1 MLMQGG
7 TCRTVQKN
15 LLKNPDSPASKIC
28 RIEPYTSGF
37 AGPALDFSH
46 EMPPPFYNPL
56 PIRFLGTV
64 WRMHDSL
71 EL

>member
-7 TCRTVQKN
+7 ICRTVQKN

-37 AGPALDFSH
+37 AGLGGFCARIG
-46 EMPPPFYNPL
+46 PL
-56 PIRFLGTV
+56 SQFPS
-64 WRMHDSL
+64 DSDPSDSASAWL
-71 EL
+71 RVEH